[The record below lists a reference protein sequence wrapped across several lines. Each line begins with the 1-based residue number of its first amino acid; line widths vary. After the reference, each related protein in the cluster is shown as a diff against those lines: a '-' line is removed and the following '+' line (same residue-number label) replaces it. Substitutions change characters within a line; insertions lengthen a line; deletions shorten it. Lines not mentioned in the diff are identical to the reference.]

1 MTGPGIY
8 TPAALA
14 DLMERRLQEIASQVT
29 AGGRLIGVTGQLVE
43 IPEPRRN
50 GVIYD
55 VKLADPVSTEFVLLE
70 MRPSTLLEVD
80 AQEGDTVTAYGPV
93 VANLYKGRATLRL
106 QVDRIE
112 LAEPPEERERR
123 AAQLPLLETVRQ
135 VGATRNA
142 FPASPTPSIALLRS
156 GSSAVRDDFL
166 GTLGE
171 LRSTLPIREVEVS
184 MASPADVAAQIEGC
198 TEDVLVLI
206 RGGGDAS
213 DFAVFEAPAVLKAL
227 GRCRSF
233 RLLGLGHAQHR
244 TLADCIADHA
254 AAVPAETGRFLRER
268 VLEVHQKLLEAQAVS
283 DLRETAAAQWS
294 WRATV
299 ALMAVVF
306 LAGILCAFILIR
318 WMK

>member
-1 MTGPGIY
+1 MTGPGVY
-8 TPAALA
+8 TPAALV

-50 GVIYD
+50 GIIYD
-55 VKLADPVSTEFVLLE
+55 AKLADPVSTEFVLLE

-80 AQEGDTVTAYGPV
+80 AQEGDTITAYGPV

-112 LAEPPEERERR
+112 LAEPAEERELR

-142 FPASPTPSIALLRS
+142 FPTSPTPSIALLRS

-171 LRSTLPIREVEVS
+171 LRTTLPIREVEVS

-198 TEDVLVLI
+198 MEDVLVLI

-213 DFAVFEAPAVLKAL
+213 DFAVFEAPVVLRAL

-233 RLLGLGHAQHR
+233 RLLGLGHSQHR

-254 AAVPAETGRFLRER
+254 AAVPAEAGRFLRER
-268 VLEVHQKLLEAQAVS
+268 VLEVRQNLLEAQAFS
-283 DLRETAAAQWS
+283 DLRRRIAAQWS
-294 WRATV
+294 WRATF
-299 ALMAVVF
+299 ALMALVF
-306 LAGILCAFILIR
+306 LAGVVFTLIAIR
-318 WMK
+318 SLR

>member
-1 MTGPGIY
+1 M
-8 TPAALA
+8 A

-29 AGGRLIGVTGQLVE
+29 AGGRLIGVTGQLAE

-55 VKLADPVSTEFVLLE
+55 VRLVDPVSTEFVLLE
-70 MRPSTLLEVD
+70 MRPSTLLEAD
-80 AQEGDTVTAYGPV
+80 AQEGDTITAYGPV

-142 FPASPTPSIALLRS
+142 FPASPAPSITLLRS

-171 LRSTLPIREVEVS
+171 LRATLPIREVEVS
-184 MASPADVAAQIEGC
+184 MASPADVATQIESC

-233 RLLGLGHAQHR
+233 RLLGLGHSQHR

-254 AAVPAETGRFLRER
+254 AAVPAEAGRFLRER
-268 VLEVHQKLLEAQAVS
+268 VLEIHQKMLEAQAVS
-283 DLRETAAAQWS
+283 ELRKAAAAQWS
-294 WRATV
+294 WRATI

-306 LAGILCAFILIR
+306 LAGILFSLILMR
-318 WMK
+318 WAH